1 MGIALA
7 AAQLLVDERKA
18 RPFSGSA
25 LLFGRQDLAFRLPD
39 LARWAEGRGAGL
51 STIEGRG
58 DGALFRALGFTEV
71 RALDASG
78 FEGAEIIHD
87 LNQPIPEALRGSA
100 DLVFNGGTLEHVFD
114 IATALRN
121 VHDMLRVGGRA
132 IHIAP
137 VSNHIDHGFYSFSPT
152 MLYDWATTNEWT
164 IHTAYVFQMR
174 DWESPWTVYE
184 YVPGAF
190 DAIASR
196 FHDVRVSGITLAG
209 LWFCLEKTPASTGD
223 RTPQQGAY
231 LRAWAAR
238 DSTTDMSAV
247 SSEEAKTKSALR
259 DWKRKLDRATP
270 LFNERPM
277 PKKLGRYG

>member
-7 AAQLLVDERKA
+7 AAQLLVDERST

-25 LLFGRQDLAFRLPD
+25 LLFGRQDLAFRLHD
-39 LARWAEGRGAGL
+39 LADWARSRGKDLGP
-51 STIEGRG
+51 IEGRG
-58 DGALFRALGFTEV
+58 DVGLFKALGFDEV
-71 RALDASG
+71 HALDASN
-78 FEGAEIIHD
+78 FEGADLLHD
-87 LNQPIPEALRGSA
+87 LNQPIPAELRGKY

-114 IATALRN
+114 VRTGLANVSELLRP
-121 VHDMLRVGGRA
+121 GGRA

-137 VSNHIDHGFYSFSPT
+137 VSNQIDHGFYSFSPT
-152 MLYDWATTNEWT
+152 MLYDWATANEWT

-190 DAIASR
+190 DPIASR

-209 LWFCLEKTPASTGD
+209 LWFCLEKGPASTGD
-223 RTPQQGAY
+223 RIPQQGHY
-231 LRAWAAR
+231 RRVWESRAPEPTATPEQVR
-238 DSTTDMSAV
+238 
-247 SSEEAKTKSALR
+247 TKSALR

>member
-7 AAQLLVDERKA
+7 AAQLLAEERKA

-39 LARWAEGRGAGL
+39 LARWAEERGAPL
-51 STIEGRG
+51 APLEGRG
-58 DGALFRALGFTEV
+58 DAALFHALGFADVT
-71 RALDASG
+71 ALDASD
-78 FEGAEIIHD
+78 FEGAEIVHD
-87 LNQPIPEALRGSA
+87 LNRPIPEALRGRF

-114 IATALRN
+114 VAGALRN
-121 VHDMLRVGGRA
+121 VSDLLRVGGRA

-137 VSNHIDHGFYSFSPT
+137 VSNQIDHGFYSFSPT
-152 MLYDWATTNEWT
+152 LLYDWATANEWT

-190 DAIASR
+190 DPISSR
-196 FHDVRVSGITLAG
+196 FHEVRVSGITLAG
-209 LWFCLEKTPASTGD
+209 LFFVLEKGSSSTGD
-223 RTPQQGAY
+223 RIPQQGAY
-231 LRAWAAR
+231 RRAWDTAAAPPAPV
-238 DSTTDMSAV
+238 DAA
-247 SSEEAKTKSALR
+247 EKKTKNALR

-270 LFNERPM
+270 IFNERPM
-277 PKKLGRYG
+277 PRKVGRYG